1 MKNMLKEAR
10 IKKGLK
16 TTEVANLLDID
27 AALISKFESGQRV
40 PTRPQLLNLSK
51 MLDIDFDNI
60 LILYLKEKI
69 LRELANEPLAEKV
82 LQAALSQ
89 ITSKEPDSAAT
100 LSFQKLMDEME
111 SLKSIL
117 SASAK
122 NQ

>member
-51 MLDIDFDNI
+51 LLDIDFDNI

-69 LRELANEPLAEKV
+69 LKELANEPLAEKV

>member
-51 MLDIDFDNI
+51 LLDIDFDNI